1 MISDWHVLII
11 EDEPLI
17 ALQVQAVLEDRGL
30 RSFAFAN
37 TQESAIEEA
46 LRSPPQAIVSDVKLL
61 SGTGPLAVQ
70 AIQER
75 LGDVPVIFLT
85 ASPLDCVPCSPPG
98 QVLCKPLD
106 EPELSMAFSKLA
118 NALTKAR
125 CRMASLAGV
134 GDRRRCTGV
143 LS

>member
-1 MISDWHVLII
+1 MIKDWHVLII

-37 TQESAIEEA
+37 TQEGAVEEA

-70 AIQER
+70 AIQDK
-75 LGDVPVIFLT
+75 LGEVPVIFLT
-85 ASPLDCVPCSPPG
+85 ATPLECVPCAPPG
-98 QVLCKPLD
+98 QVLCKPLN
-106 EPELSMAFSKLA
+106 EPELARAFSQLP
-118 NALTKAR
+118 N
-125 CRMASLAGV
+125 S
-134 GDRRRCTGV
+134 
-143 LS
+143 